1 VLSQTHPL
9 SPFPLTTDP
18 NPNPKPNQVLL
29 LLAFTTP
36 MALLIW
42 VGVFAELTVGLIKLA
57 EGRQGASG
65 PTEDL
70 VDFGVLLLLQLM
82 NALVCVDACAPGP
95 AYCAYRP
102 PACRARLR
110 HGAAEARGSWRATV
124 RTPYAYQ
131 PRAYRVPRTAAPTQ
145 ALVGWHEECK
155 AGDAVD
161 ALKKSLAPRAN
172 VKRNGRWIVVK
183 GRELVRPHYGSTH
196 HDNTQP

>member
-1 VLSQTHPL
+1 MLSQTHPL
-9 SPFPLTTDP
+9 SPVPLTTDP

-124 RTPYAYQ
+124 RTPYAYK
-131 PRAYRVPRTAAPTQ
+131 PRPYRVPRTAYRGTNPGPRRLARRVQ
-145 ALVGWHEECK
+145 GGRRRGRAQEEPRPPRQREAQRPVDRGQGTG
-155 AGDAVD
+155 AGTT
-161 ALKKSLAPRAN
+161 SL
-172 VKRNGRWIVVK
+172 W
-183 GRELVRPHYGSTH
+183 LYSS
-196 HDNTQP
+196 

>member
-1 VLSQTHPL
+1 MLSQTHPL

-95 AYCAYRP
+95 AYCAHRP
-102 PACRARLR
+102 SACRARLR
-110 HGAAEARGSWRATV
+110 HRAAG
-124 RTPYAYQ
+124 
-131 PRAYRVPRTAAPTQ
+131 
-145 ALVGWHEECK
+145 
-155 AGDAVD
+155 
-161 ALKKSLAPRAN
+161 APRY
-172 VKRNGRWIVVK
+172 VRRTRTTFGRSHWHRRSA
-183 GRELVRPHYGSTH
+183 RERSIRP
-196 HDNTQP
+196 

>member
-1 VLSQTHPL
+1 M
-9 SPFPLTTDP
+9 
-18 NPNPKPNQVLL
+18 LL

-102 PACRARLR
+102 PACRAQLR
-110 HGAAEARGSWRATV
+110 HRAAGAPRYLRRTRTSPGRTAHRVLRHQPRPSSVGTKSARRATLWT
-124 RTPYAYQ
+124 RSR
-131 PRAYRVPRTAAPTQ
+131 RASPPAPT
-145 ALVGWHEECK
+145 
-155 AGDAVD
+155 
-161 ALKKSLAPRAN
+161 
-172 VKRNGRWIVVK
+172 
-183 GRELVRPHYGSTH
+183 
-196 HDNTQP
+196 